1 MININHLYE
10 KIQAET
16 SPLGLDGFCYKLVD
30 LVLRSPNNHPA
41 YTYAALTDAVG
52 GCDVESLQRAI
63 NYLKSSPINLFVQ
76 QYQYMDIEGVPY
88 DISREALQA
97 AILDDALCHPE
108 NGFQD
113 RNFRERVYVL
123 YVADK
128 TVIQL

>member
-16 SPLGLDGFCYKLVD
+16 SPLGLDAFCYKLVD
-30 LVLRSPNNHPA
+30 LVLNSPVNQPS
-41 YTYAALTDAVG
+41 YTYAALTEAVG
-52 GCDVESLQRAI
+52 ECDIESLQRAI

-76 QYQYMDIEGVPY
+76 QYQYLDVEGIPY
-88 DISREALQA
+88 DISREDLQA

-113 RNFRERVYVL
+113 RGFRERVYVL